1 MGGEAIGYSKS
12 SYAASV
18 PETFDA
24 PGNRELF
31 RTLGGQDGTQLL
43 SG

>member
-12 SYAASV
+12 SFAASV